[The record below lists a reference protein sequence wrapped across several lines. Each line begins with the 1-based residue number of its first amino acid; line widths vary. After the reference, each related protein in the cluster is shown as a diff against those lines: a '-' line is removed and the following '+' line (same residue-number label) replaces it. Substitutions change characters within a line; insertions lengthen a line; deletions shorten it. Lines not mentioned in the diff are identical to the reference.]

1 MDLYNFCYCVLV
13 ARAKSLGLRI
23 DERVFNGLDESCC
36 STTEYKEGTIVV
48 DIDGISI
55 PCQSIPTPSL
65 ILHIILGGLNYS
77 ILDVGVIVDSINYA
91 ASTLDSDT
99 TTIMSTLNNIL
110 GCDVVSHVDPANF
123 AIGDCPTA
131 YHIAYDTDVCCP
143 QLSHLWS
150 VVNGK
155 ALCGAAIWF
164 HGPVSI
170 DDVITCPACVSLV

>member
-23 DERVFNGLDESCC
+23 DERVFNGLDETSCLM
-36 STTEYKEGTIVV
+36 TEYREGTVVV
-48 DIDGISI
+48 DDGISS

-65 ILHIILGGLNYS
+65 ILHVILGGLNYS
-77 ILDVGVIVDSINYA
+77 ILDVSTTIDSINRA
-91 ASTLDSDT
+91 ASTLDSDA
-99 TTIMSTLNNIL
+99 TTIMSILNNIL
-110 GCDVVSHVDPANF
+110 GNDVISCINPVDF
-123 AIGDCPTA
+123 AIEDCPTA
-131 YHIAYDTDVCCP
+131 HHIAYDADVRCP

-150 VVNGK
+150 VVNRK
-155 ALCGAAIWF
+155 ALCGAATWF